1 MRGIYVFAFS
11 FVLGI
16 GTLFGTDNP
25 LLIVI
30 GTRPEAIKLLP
41 LYDALKKEQLPV
53 QICSTGQHTN
63 LVEEIFPLFGIK
75 PSFELKVMKEKQDLF
90 YLTQILLEKTKEL
103 FQEVR
108 PSLVIVQGDT
118 TSAFVAALSAFYLK
132 IPVIHV
138 EAGLRTY
145 NCYAP
150 FPEEINRQLISKIA
164 TLHFAPT
171 LVAKDALKAERIS
184 EDSIFLTGN
193 TGIDALFFIK
203 NRLANQEIFPS
214 SFLKEQLDSLKKEE
228 KKIFLLT
235 VHRRESLEKDLAISL
250 TAIKEFLLLHP
261 DLAILYPVHPNPAIH
276 QIIEKVEL
284 QNLKNIVLLPP
295 LSYHDLV
302 YLLSEADA
310 VLTDSG
316 GIQEEAISLGIPT
329 LVLRNETDR
338 PEGLEVGI
346 AKLVGTNPLLIRKGM
361 EEILKDLRNPSKVNH
376 EKLPYG
382 DGTASPKIAK
392 ILKDYLEKLSHAQ

>member
-1 MRGIYVFAFS
+1 MCVFACS
-11 FVLGI
+11 FALAI
-16 GTLFGTDNP
+16 GTLFGADDP
-25 LLIVI
+25 ILIVI

-41 LYDALKKEQLPV
+41 LYEALKNEQLPV

-63 LVEEIFPLFGIK
+63 LVEEIYPLFGVK

-90 YLTQILLEKTKEL
+90 YLTQILLEKTKDL
-103 FQEVR
+103 FQEVH

-132 IPVIHV
+132 IPVVHV

-164 TLHFAPT
+164 ALHFAPT
-171 LVAKDALKAERIS
+171 LVAKDALKAEGIS
-184 EDSIFLTGN
+184 ANSIFLTGN

-214 SFLKEQLDSLKKEE
+214 SFLKDRLDSLKKDG

-235 VHRRESLEKDLAISL
+235 AHRRESLEKDLAICL

-261 DLAILYPVHPNPAIH
+261 DVAILYPVHSNPAIH
-276 QIIEKVEL
+276 QVIETVGLE
-284 QNLKNIVLLPP
+284 NLKNIFLLPP
-295 LSYHDLV
+295 LPYQDLV

-316 GIQEEAISLGIPT
+316 GIQEEAISLRIPI

-346 AKLVGTNPLLIRKGM
+346 AKLVGTNPLLIQKGM
-361 EEILKDLRNPSKVNH
+361 EEILTNLQSPSKVNY

-382 DGTASPKIAK
+382 DGTASPQIAK
-392 ILKDYLEKLSHAQ
+392 ILKDYLEKLSRAQ